1 MTTNVQNT
9 RPSGNA
15 GDPPVIAPTPVPVL
29 TPTGVSGVAVYD
41 RDVDAPIDS
50 ARPVGVLDD
59 DPIPVE
65 TRATGSI
72 LTWIIG
78 AIVAIVL
85 VYLLIQ
91 FIF

>member
-1 MTTNVQNT
+1 MTTNTQNT
-9 RPSGNA
+9 RPSGTA
-15 GDPPVIAPTPVPVL
+15 GDPPVIVPTPGPVL
-29 TPTGVSGVAVYD
+29 TPTGASGVAVYD

-50 ARPVGVLDD
+50 ARPVGVVGE

-65 TRATGSI
+65 TRSSGSI

-85 VYLLIQ
+85 LYLLIQ

>member
-1 MTTNVQNT
+1 MTTNVQSPQPLGT
-9 RPSGNA
+9 A
-15 GDPPVIAPTPVPVL
+15 GDPPGIESTPVPVL
-29 TPTGVSGVAVYD
+29 TTTGDSGVAVYD
-41 RDVDAPIDS
+41 RDVDAPVDS
-50 ARPVGVLDD
+50 ARPVGVVGA

-65 TRATGSI
+65 ARATGSI

-85 VYLLIQ
+85 AYLLIQ

>member
-1 MTTNVQNT
+1 MTTNVPNP
-9 RPSGNA
+9 RPVGTT
-15 GDPPVIAPTPVPVL
+15 GDSTVTDPTPVPVV
-29 TPTGVSGVAVYD
+29 TPTGVGGVAVYD

-50 ARPVGVLDD
+50 ARPVGVVGDD
-59 DPIPVE
+59 RIPVE
-65 TRATGSI
+65 TRATGSV

-78 AIVAIVL
+78 AIVAIVI

>member
-1 MTTNVQNT
+1 MTTNTQNT
-9 RPSGNA
+9 RPKGTA
-15 GDPPVIAPTPVPVL
+15 GDSSVIEPTPVPVV
-29 TPTGVSGVAVYD
+29 TPTGVGGVAVYD
-41 RDVDAPIDS
+41 RDVDAPVDS
-50 ARPVGVLDD
+50 ARPVGVVGD
-59 DPIPVE
+59 DPIPAE

-85 VYLLIQ
+85 LYLLIQ

>member
-1 MTTNVQNT
+1 MTTNVQGT
-9 RPSGNA
+9 QPQGTA
-15 GDPPVIAPTPVPVL
+15 GDPPVIEPTAVPVL

-41 RDVDAPIDS
+41 RDADAPIDS
-50 ARPVGVLDD
+50 ARPVGVVGD
-59 DPIPVE
+59 DPIPAE
-65 TRATGSI
+65 TRATGSV

-85 VYLLIQ
+85 AYLLFQ